1 MTRPP
6 PEVPISRLCDLETWR
21 AGASPPL
28 WYWPFGIALAASR
41 LALAIVAAPLAMVAP
56 PSVSSRLFPL
66 IRRAMGV
73 RVIGNLTREEVAR
86 LTDGCVVALN
96 HVSVFDLLAV
106 CGQPQACIAI
116 GQDGGALGRATVMP
130 LARGSGAQLWR
141 VADRK
146 ALARHIAAWRKHP
159 SGTSL
164 YVSPEETIGNQQG
177 LFQFQPSFL
186 ARGFPVVPTAL
197 RLTTPFGLNA
207 DPLLSSKPANF
218 LRLLAMPTVTFKLDY
233 LPPLARGRDESKTAF
248 AKRVQQAIADG
259 LGAAATDWRPRD
271 KHALRA
277 RLRRGET

>member
-6 PEVPISRLCDLETWR
+6 LGVPVSQLCDLETWR
-21 AGASPPL
+21 AKANPPV
-28 WYWPFGIALAASR
+28 WYWPIGIALAAGR
-41 LALAIVAAPLAMVAP
+41 MALAILAAPLAMALP
-56 PSVSSRLFPL
+56 PGVSSRLFPL

-73 RVIGNLTREEVAR
+73 RVISNLRGEELVR

-96 HVSVFDLLAV
+96 HISVFDLLAV
-106 CGQPQACIAI
+106 CGQPRACIAI
-116 GQDGGALGRATVMP
+116 GQDGGALGRASIMP

-141 VADRK
+141 VADRR
-146 ALARHIAAWRKHP
+146 ALARHIAAWRAQP

-164 YVSPEETIGNQQG
+164 YVSPEETIGNQRG

-186 ARGFPVVPTAL
+186 ARGFPVVPAAL

-218 LRLLAMPTVTFKLDY
+218 LRLLAMPAVTFKLDY
-233 LPPLARGRDESKTAF
+233 LPRLTRGPDESKTAF
-248 AKRVQQAIADG
+248 AKRVQQAIADH
-259 LGAAATDWRPRD
+259 LGVAATDWRPEH